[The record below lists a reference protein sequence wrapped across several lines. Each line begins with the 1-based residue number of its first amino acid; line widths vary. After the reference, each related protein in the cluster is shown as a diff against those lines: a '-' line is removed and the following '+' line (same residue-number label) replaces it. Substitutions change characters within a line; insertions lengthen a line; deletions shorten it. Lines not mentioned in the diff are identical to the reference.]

1 MPRPPHK
8 ERDLRSYARSTQ
20 FRLILGALILILV
33 VGSGLIWLVYGPGP
47 AGLALFCIGVALAP
61 VLLIVLCL
69 WLMTWIVRVADH
81 D

>member
-1 MPRPPHK
+1 MLRPPHK

-47 AGLALFCIGVALAP
+47 ASLALLCIGVGLAP